1 MKRVFPA
8 IILAAALIFLVAALG
23 LDLMGVILILLGLV
37 AYLLY
42 TIFLSRKELREFR
55 ENLEDKEASEI
66 KVALQSYSYTGE
78 LNEICKIIEA
88 IIDSKNTMGQKYNAS
103 IENQNLMITNISH
116 DFRTPLTSIMGYID
130 VYEKTRDEKYL
141 EIIKKKAEELKE
153 LIDGFYDFSRLV
165 SKSYKIDKRVFNLDD
180 FIKEEIVNYYDY
192 YIAKGQMIDV
202 ELDRVR
208 CFQDEKNLKIVVDNL
223 ISNMMKYSEGGDKI
237 ELKLKDGYFEL
248 KFSNLAQIETDD
260 NIDRV
265 FERNYTIDKSKN
277 DASSGLG
284 LNIVENLCELM
295 GLNASVSYEDDIFTI
310 TIKGKALN
318 K

>member
-1 MKRVFPA
+1 MKRVFPS

-23 LDLMGVILILLGLV
+23 LDLMSVIFILLALV
-37 AYLLY
+37 IYLSY
-42 TIFLSRKELREFR
+42 SIYLSRKELKEFR

-237 ELKLKDGYFEL
+237 ELKRKDGYFEL
-248 KFSNLAQIETDD
+248 KFSNLARIETDD
-260 NIDRV
+260 NIERV
-265 FERNYTIDKSKN
+265 FERNYTVDKSKN

-295 GLNASVSYEDDIFTI
+295 GLEVSVAYKNEIFSI
-310 TIKGKALN
+310 LVKGKALN
-318 K
+318 

>member
-23 LDLMGVILILLGLV
+23 LDLMSVILILLALV
-37 AYLLY
+37 AYLSH
-42 TIFLSRKELREFR
+42 TIYLSRKELREFR

-130 VYEKTRDEKYL
+130 VYERNRDEKYL
-141 EIIKKKAEELKE
+141 EIIKKKAEELKG

-165 SKSYKIDKRVFNLDD
+165 SKSYKIDKKVFNLDD

-223 ISNMMKYSEGGDKI
+223 ISNMMKYSEGEDKI
-237 ELKLKDGYFEL
+237 ELKHKDGYFEL

-260 NIDRV
+260 SIERV
-265 FERNYTIDKSKN
+265 FERNYTVDKSKN

-295 GLNASVSYEDDIFTI
+295 GLEVSVAYKNEIFSI
-310 TIKGKALN
+310 LIKGKALN
-318 K
+318 

>member
-8 IILAAALIFLVAALG
+8 IIIAAALFFLVAALG
-23 LDLMGVILILLGLV
+23 LDLMSVMLILLGLV
-37 AYLLY
+37 IYLCY
-42 TIFLSRKELREFR
+42 TIYLSRKELKEFR

-141 EIIKKKAEELKE
+141 EIIKKKAEELKG

-223 ISNMMKYSEGGDKI
+223 ISNMMKYSEGADKI

-260 NIDRV
+260 SIERV

-295 GLNASVSYEDDIFTI
+295 GLSASVSYEDDIFTI

>member
-1 MKRVFPA
+1 MKRIFPA

-23 LDLMGVILILLGLV
+23 LDLMSVMLILLGLV
-37 AYLLY
+37 IYLCY
-42 TIFLSRKELREFR
+42 TIYLSRKELREFR

-223 ISNMMKYSEGGDKI
+223 ISNMMKYSEGEDKI

-260 NIDRV
+260 NIERV

-295 GLNASVSYEDDIFTI
+295 GLSASVSYNSGIFSISI
-310 TIKGKALN
+310 TGKALN
-318 K
+318 

>member
-1 MKRVFPA
+1 MKRIFPA
-8 IILAAALIFLVAALG
+8 IIITAALIFLVAALG
-23 LDLMGVILILLGLV
+23 LDLMSVMLILLGLV
-37 AYLLY
+37 IYLCY
-42 TIFLSRKELREFR
+42 TIYLSGKELKEFR

-141 EIIKKKAEELKE
+141 EIIKKKAEELKG

-223 ISNMMKYSEGGDKI
+223 ISNMMKYSEGEDKI

-295 GLNASVSYEDDIFTI
+295 GLEPSVSYEDDVFSIL
-310 TIKGKALN
+310 IKGKALN
-318 K
+318 

>member
-23 LDLMGVILILLGLV
+23 LDLMTVVIVLLALV
-37 AYLLY
+37 AYLSY
-42 TIFLSRKELREFR
+42 TIYLSRKELKEFR

-141 EIIKKKAEELKE
+141 EIIKKKAEELKG

-248 KFSNLAQIETDD
+248 KFSNIAHIVSDD
-260 NIDRV
+260 NIERV
-265 FERNYTIDKSKN
+265 FERNYTVDKSKN

-295 GLNASVSYEDDIFTI
+295 GLEVSVAYKNEIFSI
-310 TIKGKALN
+310 LIKGKALN
-318 K
+318 

>member
-8 IILAAALIFLVAALG
+8 IIIAAALIFLVAALG
-23 LDLMGVILILLGLV
+23 FDLVSVIFILLALV
-37 AYLLY
+37 IYLCY
-42 TIFLSRKELREFR
+42 TIYLSRKELREFR

-130 VYEKTRDEKYL
+130 VYEKTRDERYL
-141 EIIKKKAEELKE
+141 EIIKKKAEELKG

-223 ISNMMKYSEGGDKI
+223 ISNMMKYSEGEDKI

-248 KFSNLAQIETDD
+248 KFSNLAQIEMDD
-260 NIDRV
+260 SIERV

-277 DASSGLG
+277 DASTGLG

-295 GLNASVSYEDDIFTI
+295 GLSASVDYTDDIFAI

>member
-1 MKRVFPA
+1 MKRIFPV

-23 LDLMGVILILLGLV
+23 LDLMSVVLILLGLV
-37 AYLLY
+37 IYLCY
-42 TIFLSRKELREFR
+42 TIYLSRKELREFR

-260 NIDRV
+260 SIERV

-295 GLNASVSYEDDIFTI
+295 GLEVSVDYTDNIFTI

-318 K
+318 

>member
-1 MKRVFPA
+1 MKRIFPA
-8 IILAAALIFLVAALG
+8 IIIAAALIFLVAALG
-23 LDLMGVILILLGLV
+23 LDLMTVFIVLLALV
-37 AYLLY
+37 AYLSY
-42 TIFLSRKELREFR
+42 TIYLSRKELKEFR

-130 VYEKTRDEKYL
+130 IYEKTRDEKYL
-141 EIIKKKAEELKE
+141 EIIKKKAEELKG

-223 ISNMMKYSEGGDKI
+223 ISNMMKYSEGEDKI

-260 NIDRV
+260 SIDRV

-295 GLNASVSYEDDIFTI
+295 GLSASVDYTDDIFAI

>member
-1 MKRVFPA
+1 MKRIFPA
-8 IILAAALIFLVAALG
+8 IIIAAALIFLVAALG
-23 LDLMGVILILLGLV
+23 LDLMSVILILLAFV
-37 AYLLY
+37 AYLSY
-42 TIFLSRKELREFR
+42 TIYLSRKELREFR

-78 LNEICKIIEA
+78 LNEICKTIEA

-130 VYEKTRDEKYL
+130 VYERTRDEKYL

-260 NIDRV
+260 SIDRV

-284 LNIVENLCELM
+284 LNIVENLCTLM
-295 GLNASVSYEDDIFTI
+295 DLSVSVDYKDNIFAI

>member
-1 MKRVFPA
+1 MRRVFPA
-8 IILAAALIFLVAALG
+8 IIIAAALIFLVAALG
-23 LDLMGVILILLGLV
+23 LDLMSVIFILLALV
-37 AYLLY
+37 SYLSY
-42 TIFLSRKELREFR
+42 TIYLSRKELREFR
-55 ENLEDKEASEI
+55 ENLEDKETSEI

-130 VYEKTRDEKYL
+130 VYERTRDEKYL

-237 ELKLKDGYFEL
+237 ELKRKDGYFEL

-260 NIDRV
+260 NIERV

-295 GLNASVSYEDDIFTI
+295 GLEVSVAYKNEIFSI
-310 TIKGKALN
+310 LIKGKALN
-318 K
+318 

>member
-23 LDLMGVILILLGLV
+23 LDLMSVIFILLALV
-37 AYLLY
+37 AYLSY
-42 TIFLSRKELREFR
+42 TIYLSRKELKEFR

-78 LNEICKIIEA
+78 LNEICKIIED

-130 VYEKTRDEKYL
+130 VYERTRDEKYL

-237 ELKLKDGYFEL
+237 ELKQKDGYFEL

-260 NIDRV
+260 SIERV

-295 GLNASVSYEDDIFTI
+295 GLEVSVAYKNEIFSI
-310 TIKGKALN
+310 LIKGKALN
-318 K
+318 

>member
-8 IILAAALIFLVAALG
+8 IIIAAALIFLVAALG
-23 LDLMGVILILLGLV
+23 LDLMTVVIVLLALV
-37 AYLLY
+37 AYLSY
-42 TIFLSRKELREFR
+42 TIYLSRKELKEFR

-141 EIIKKKAEELKE
+141 EIIKKKAEELKG

-192 YIAKGQMIDV
+192 YIAKGKMIDV
-202 ELDRVR
+202 SLDRVR

-223 ISNMMKYSEGGDKI
+223 ISNMMKYSEGADKI

-260 NIDRV
+260 SIERV

-295 GLNASVSYEDDIFTI
+295 GLNASVSYEDDVFSISI
-310 TIKGKALN
+310 TGKALN
-318 K
+318 

>member
-1 MKRVFPA
+1 MKRIFPA
-8 IILAAALIFLVAALG
+8 IIIAAALIFLVAALG
-23 LDLMGVILILLGLV
+23 LDLMTVFIVLLALV
-37 AYLLY
+37 AYLSY
-42 TIFLSRKELREFR
+42 TIYLSRKELKEFR

-78 LNEICKIIEA
+78 LNEICKIIED

-130 VYEKTRDEKYL
+130 VYERTRDEKYL

-202 ELDRVR
+202 SLDRVR

-223 ISNMMKYSEGGDKI
+223 ISNMMKYSEGEDKI

-295 GLNASVSYEDDIFTI
+295 GLEPSVSYEDDVFSI

>member
-1 MKRVFPA
+1 MKRVFPS

-23 LDLMGVILILLGLV
+23 LDLMSVIFILLALV
-37 AYLLY
+37 IYLSY
-42 TIFLSRKELREFR
+42 SIYLSRKELKEFR

-130 VYEKTRDEKYL
+130 VYERTRDEKYL

-192 YIAKGQMIDV
+192 YIAKDQMIDV

-260 NIDRV
+260 SIERV

-295 GLNASVSYEDDIFTI
+295 GLSASVDYKDNIFAI

>member
-8 IILAAALIFLVAALG
+8 IIIAAALIFLVAALG
-23 LDLMGVILILLGLV
+23 LDLMSVMLILLGLV
-37 AYLLY
+37 IYLCY
-42 TIFLSRKELREFR
+42 TIYLSRKELKEFR

-130 VYEKTRDEKYL
+130 IYEKTRDEKYL
-141 EIIKKKAEELKE
+141 EIIKKKAEELKG

-223 ISNMMKYSEGGDKI
+223 ISNMMKYSEGEDKI

-248 KFSNLAQIETDD
+248 KFSNLAQIKTDD
-260 NIDRV
+260 SIERV

-295 GLNASVSYEDDIFTI
+295 GLEATVSYEDDIFTI

-318 K
+318 

>member
-1 MKRVFPA
+1 M
-8 IILAAALIFLVAALG
+8 
-23 LDLMGVILILLGLV
+23 
-37 AYLLY
+37 
-42 TIFLSRKELREFR
+42 
-55 ENLEDKEASEI
+55 
-66 KVALQSYSYTGE
+66 
-78 LNEICKIIEA
+78 
-88 IIDSKNTMGQKYNAS
+88 
-103 IENQNLMITNISH
+103 
-116 DFRTPLTSIMGYID
+116 
-130 VYEKTRDEKYL
+130 
-141 EIIKKKAEELKE
+141 
-153 LIDGFYDFSRLV
+153 

-223 ISNMMKYSEGGDKI
+223 ISNMMKYSEGEDKI

-260 NIDRV
+260 SIERV

-295 GLNASVSYEDDIFTI
+295 GLEVSVAYNNEIFSI
-310 TIKGKALN
+310 LIKGKALN
-318 K
+318 

>member
-23 LDLMGVILILLGLV
+23 LDLMSVILILLALV
-37 AYLLY
+37 AHLSY
-42 TIFLSRKELREFR
+42 TIYMSRKELREFR

-78 LNEICKIIEA
+78 LNEICKIIED

-130 VYEKTRDEKYL
+130 VYERTRDEKYL

-223 ISNMMKYSEGGDKI
+223 ISNMMKYSEGEDKI

-248 KFSNLAQIETDD
+248 KFSNLAQIEMDD
-260 NIDRV
+260 SIERV

-295 GLNASVSYEDDIFTI
+295 GLNASVEYKDDVFTI

>member
-8 IILAAALIFLVAALG
+8 IIITAALIFLVAALG
-23 LDLMGVILILLGLV
+23 LDLMTVFIVLLALV
-37 AYLLY
+37 AYLSY
-42 TIFLSRKELREFR
+42 TIYLSRKELREFR

-202 ELDRVR
+202 SLDRVR

-223 ISNMMKYSEGGDKI
+223 ISNMMKYSEGEDKI

-277 DASSGLG
+277 DASTGLG

-295 GLNASVSYEDDIFTI
+295 GLEVSVAYNNEIFSI
-310 TIKGKALN
+310 LVKGKALN
-318 K
+318 

>member
-1 MKRVFPA
+1 MRRVFPA

-23 LDLMGVILILLGLV
+23 LDLMSVIFILLALV
-37 AYLLY
+37 AYLSY
-42 TIFLSRKELREFR
+42 TIYLSRKELKEFR

-78 LNEICKIIEA
+78 LNEICKIIED

-130 VYEKTRDEKYL
+130 VYERTRDEKYL

-192 YIAKGQMIDV
+192 YIAKGQIIDV

-260 NIDRV
+260 SIERV
-265 FERNYTIDKSKN
+265 FERNYTLDKSKN

-284 LNIVENLCELM
+284 LNIVENLCTLM
-295 GLNASVSYEDDIFTI
+295 DLSVSVDYKDNIFEI

>member
-1 MKRVFPA
+1 MRRVFPA

-23 LDLMGVILILLGLV
+23 LDLMSVIFILLALV
-37 AYLLY
+37 AYLSY
-42 TIFLSRKELREFR
+42 TIYLSRKELREFR

-78 LNEICKIIEA
+78 LNEICKIIED

-130 VYEKTRDEKYL
+130 VYERTRDEKYL

-260 NIDRV
+260 KIERV
-265 FERNYTIDKSKN
+265 FERNYTVDKSKN

-284 LNIVENLCELM
+284 LNIVENLCTLM
-295 GLNASVSYEDDIFTI
+295 DLSVSVDYKDNIFAI

>member
-8 IILAAALIFLVAALG
+8 IIIAAALIFLVAALG
-23 LDLMGVILILLGLV
+23 LDLMSVMLILLGLV
-37 AYLLY
+37 IYLCY
-42 TIFLSRKELREFR
+42 TIYLSRKELREFR

-78 LNEICKIIEA
+78 LNEICKIIED

-295 GLNASVSYEDDIFTI
+295 GLEASVSYEDDVFSIL
-310 TIKGKALN
+310 IKGKALN
-318 K
+318 

>member
-23 LDLMGVILILLGLV
+23 LDLMSVIFILLALV
-37 AYLLY
+37 AYLSY
-42 TIFLSRKELREFR
+42 TIYLSRKELKEFR

-78 LNEICKIIEA
+78 LNEICKIIED

-202 ELDRVR
+202 SLDRVR

-260 NIDRV
+260 HIERV

-295 GLNASVSYEDDIFTI
+295 GLEVSVAYKNEIFSI
-310 TIKGKALN
+310 LIKGKALN
-318 K
+318 

>member
-1 MKRVFPA
+1 MKRIFPA
-8 IILAAALIFLVAALG
+8 IIIAAALIFLVAALG
-23 LDLMGVILILLGLV
+23 LELRSVIFILLALV
-37 AYLLY
+37 AYLSY
-42 TIFLSRKELREFR
+42 TIYLSRKELREFR

-130 VYEKTRDEKYL
+130 IYEKTRDEKYL
-141 EIIKKKAEELKE
+141 EIIKKKAEELKG

-223 ISNMMKYSEGGDKI
+223 ISNMMKYSEGEDKI

-260 NIDRV
+260 KIERV

-295 GLNASVSYEDDIFTI
+295 GLSVSVSYENDIFTI

-318 K
+318 

>member
-1 MKRVFPA
+1 MKRIFPA
-8 IILAAALIFLVAALG
+8 IIIAAALIFLVAALG
-23 LDLMGVILILLGLV
+23 LDLMSVIFILLALV
-37 AYLLY
+37 AYLSY
-42 TIFLSRKELREFR
+42 TIYLSRKELREFR
-55 ENLEDKEASEI
+55 ENLEDKETSEI
-66 KVALQSYSYTGE
+66 KVALQSYSYTSE
-78 LNEICKIIEA
+78 LNEICKIIED

-130 VYEKTRDEKYL
+130 VYERTRDEKYL

-223 ISNMMKYSEGGDKI
+223 ISNMMKYSEGKDKI

-260 NIDRV
+260 NIERV

-295 GLNASVSYEDDIFTI
+295 GLEASVSYEDDIFAI

-318 K
+318 

>member
-1 MKRVFPA
+1 MSV
-8 IILAAALIFLVAALG
+8 IF
-23 LDLMGVILILLGLV
+23 ILLALV
-37 AYLLY
+37 VYLCY
-42 TIFLSRKELREFR
+42 TIYLSRKELREFR

-130 VYEKTRDEKYL
+130 IYEKTRDEKYL

-223 ISNMMKYSEGGDKI
+223 ISNMMKYSEGEDKI
-237 ELKLKDGYFEL
+237 ELKQKDGYFEL

-260 NIDRV
+260 SIERV

-277 DASSGLG
+277 DASTGLG

-295 GLNASVSYEDDIFTI
+295 GLSASVLYEDDVFSIS
-310 TIKGKALN
+310 IKGKALN
-318 K
+318 

>member
-1 MKRVFPA
+1 MKRIFPA
-8 IILAAALIFLVAALG
+8 IIIAAALIFLVAALG
-23 LDLMGVILILLGLV
+23 LDLMSVIFILLALV
-37 AYLLY
+37 AYLSY
-42 TIFLSRKELREFR
+42 TIYLSRKELREFR

-78 LNEICKIIEA
+78 LNEICKIIED

-130 VYEKTRDEKYL
+130 VYERTRDEKYL

-165 SKSYKIDKRVFNLDD
+165 SKSYKIDKRAFNLDD

-260 NIDRV
+260 SIERV

-295 GLNASVSYEDDIFTI
+295 GLEVSVAYKNEIFSI
-310 TIKGKALN
+310 LIKGKALN
-318 K
+318 

>member
-1 MKRVFPA
+1 MKRIFPA

-23 LDLMGVILILLGLV
+23 LDLMSVMLILLGLV
-37 AYLLY
+37 IYLCY
-42 TIFLSRKELREFR
+42 TIYLSRKELREFR

-141 EIIKKKAEELKE
+141 EIIKKKAEELKG

-202 ELDRVR
+202 SLDRVR
-208 CFQDEKNLKIVVDNL
+208 CFQDEKNLKIVVGNL

-295 GLNASVSYEDDIFTI
+295 GLQASVAYNNEIFSI
-310 TIKGKALN
+310 LIKGKALN
-318 K
+318 

>member
-1 MKRVFPA
+1 MKRVFPS

-23 LDLMGVILILLGLV
+23 LDLMTAIFILLALV
-37 AYLLY
+37 AYLSY
-42 TIFLSRKELREFR
+42 TIYLSRKELKEFR

-153 LIDGFYDFSRLV
+153 LTDGFYDFSRLV

-180 FIKEEIVNYYDY
+180 FIKEEIVNYYYY
-192 YIAKGQMIDV
+192 YIAKDQMIDV

-248 KFSNLAQIETDD
+248 KFSNIAHIETDD

-295 GLNASVSYEDDIFTI
+295 GLSASVEYKDDVFSIS
-310 TIKGKALN
+310 IKGKALN
-318 K
+318 

>member
-1 MKRVFPA
+1 MKRIFPA
-8 IILAAALIFLVAALG
+8 IIIAAALIFLVAALG
-23 LDLMGVILILLGLV
+23 LDLMSVMLILLGLV
-37 AYLLY
+37 IYLCY
-42 TIFLSRKELREFR
+42 TIYLSRKELREFR

-141 EIIKKKAEELKE
+141 EIIKKKAEELKG

-223 ISNMMKYSEGGDKI
+223 ISNMMKYSEGEDKI
-237 ELKLKDGYFEL
+237 ELKLKEGYFEL

-295 GLNASVSYEDDIFTI
+295 GLEVSVAYNNEIFSI
-310 TIKGKALN
+310 LVKGKALN
-318 K
+318 

>member
-1 MKRVFPA
+1 MKRVFPS

-23 LDLMGVILILLGLV
+23 LDLMTVVIVLLALV
-37 AYLLY
+37 AYLSY
-42 TIFLSRKELREFR
+42 TIYLSRKELREFR

-237 ELKLKDGYFEL
+237 ELKRKDGYFEL
-248 KFSNLAQIETDD
+248 KFSNIAQIETDD
-260 NIDRV
+260 NIERV

-295 GLNASVSYEDDIFTI
+295 GLEVSVAYKNEIFSI
-310 TIKGKALN
+310 LIKGKALN

>member
-23 LDLMGVILILLGLV
+23 LDLMSVIFILLALV
-37 AYLLY
+37 AYLSY
-42 TIFLSRKELREFR
+42 TIYLSRKELKEFR

-78 LNEICKIIEA
+78 LNEICKIIED

-130 VYEKTRDEKYL
+130 VYERTRDEKYL

-260 NIDRV
+260 NIERV

-295 GLNASVSYEDDIFTI
+295 GLSASVEYKDDVFAITI
-310 TIKGKALN
+310 TGKALN

>member
-1 MKRVFPA
+1 MKRVFPS

-23 LDLMGVILILLGLV
+23 LDLMTVFIVLLALV
-37 AYLLY
+37 AYLSY
-42 TIFLSRKELREFR
+42 TIYLSRKELKEFR

-237 ELKLKDGYFEL
+237 ELKRKDGYFEL
-248 KFSNLAQIETDD
+248 KFSNLARIETDD
-260 NIDRV
+260 NIERV
-265 FERNYTIDKSKN
+265 FERNYTVDKSKN

-295 GLNASVSYEDDIFTI
+295 GLNVSVEYKDDVFTI
-310 TIKGKALN
+310 TITGKALN

>member
-1 MKRVFPA
+1 MKRIFPA

-23 LDLMGVILILLGLV
+23 LDLMSVMLILLGLV
-37 AYLLY
+37 IYLCY
-42 TIFLSRKELREFR
+42 TIYLSRKELREFR

-165 SKSYKIDKRVFNLDD
+165 SKSYKIDKRVFNFDD

-223 ISNMMKYSEGGDKI
+223 ISNMMKYSEGEDKI

-260 NIDRV
+260 SIERV

-295 GLNASVSYEDDIFTI
+295 GLEVSVAYNNEIFSI
-310 TIKGKALN
+310 LIKGKALN
-318 K
+318 

>member
-1 MKRVFPA
+1 MKRIFPA

-23 LDLMGVILILLGLV
+23 LDLMSVIFILLALV
-37 AYLLY
+37 VYLCY
-42 TIFLSRKELREFR
+42 TIYLSRKELREFR

-130 VYEKTRDEKYL
+130 IYEKTRDEKYL

-223 ISNMMKYSEGGDKI
+223 ISNMMKYSEGEDKI

-260 NIDRV
+260 SIERV

-277 DASSGLG
+277 DASTGLG

-295 GLNASVSYEDDIFTI
+295 GLSASVLYEDDVFSIS
-310 TIKGKALN
+310 IKGKALN
-318 K
+318 

>member
-1 MKRVFPA
+1 MKRIFPA

-23 LDLMGVILILLGLV
+23 LDLMSVMLILLGLV
-37 AYLLY
+37 IYLCY
-42 TIFLSRKELREFR
+42 TIYLSRKELREFR

-78 LNEICKIIEA
+78 LNEICKIIED

-130 VYEKTRDEKYL
+130 VYERTRDEKYL

-202 ELDRVR
+202 SLDRVR

-295 GLNASVSYEDDIFTI
+295 GLEASVSYEDDNFAITI
-310 TIKGKALN
+310 TGKALN
-318 K
+318 

>member
-23 LDLMGVILILLGLV
+23 LDLMSVIFILLALV
-37 AYLLY
+37 AYLSY
-42 TIFLSRKELREFR
+42 TIYLSRKELREFR

-130 VYEKTRDEKYL
+130 VYERTRDEKYL

-223 ISNMMKYSEGGDKI
+223 ISNMMKYSEGEDKI
-237 ELKLKDGYFEL
+237 ELKLKDGYFKL
-248 KFSNLAQIETDD
+248 KFSNLAQIVSDD
-260 NIDRV
+260 SIERV

-295 GLNASVSYEDDIFTI
+295 GLEASVSYTDDIFAI

>member
-1 MKRVFPA
+1 MKRIFPV

-23 LDLMGVILILLGLV
+23 LDLMSVIILLLV
-37 AYLLY
+37 LVVYLCY
-42 TIFLSRKELREFR
+42 TIYKSRKELKEFR

-130 VYEKTRDEKYL
+130 VYERTRDEKYL
-141 EIIKKKAEELKE
+141 EIINKKAEELKG
-153 LIDGFYDFSRLV
+153 LIDSFYDFSRLV

-223 ISNMMKYSEGGDKI
+223 ISNMMKYSEGEDKI

-260 NIDRV
+260 KIERV

-295 GLNASVSYEDDIFTI
+295 GLEASVDYKDNIFTI
-310 TIKGKALN
+310 TITGKALN
-318 K
+318 

>member
-1 MKRVFPA
+1 MKRIFPA
-8 IILAAALIFLVAALG
+8 IIIAAALIFLVAALG
-23 LDLMGVILILLGLV
+23 LDLMSVMLILLGLV
-37 AYLLY
+37 IYLCY
-42 TIFLSRKELREFR
+42 TIYLSRKELKEFR

-130 VYEKTRDEKYL
+130 IYEKTRDEKYL
-141 EIIKKKAEELKE
+141 EIIKKKAEELKG

-202 ELDRVR
+202 SLDRVR

-223 ISNMMKYSEGGDKI
+223 ISNMMKYSEGEDKI
-237 ELKLKDGYFEL
+237 ELKLKEGYFEL

-284 LNIVENLCELM
+284 LNIVENLCTLM
-295 GLNASVSYEDDIFTI
+295 GLEVSVSYEDDIFAI
-310 TIKGKALN
+310 TLKGKALN